1 MTDITYPIDDNHNP
15 ITGLDMIDSKS
26 ITYVAATT
34 GAVGTTN
41 LFTITGTVALRIFGV
56 CSVNL
61 TGSGTLEVGIAGTTA
76 GLIAQT
82 TGTDIDKDTIW
93 VDNAPAKIETLPS
106 LSILTDQ
113 TIIQTIGTGTIT
125 AGTITYYCCWTPVSS
140 SASVVSV

>member
-15 ITGLDMIDSKS
+15 ITGLDMIESKS

-61 TGSGTLEVGIAGTTA
+61 TGSGTLEVGIAGMTN
-76 GLIAQT
+76 GLIDQT
-82 TGTDIDKDTIW
+82 TGTDIDKDTI
-93 VDNAPAKIETLPS
+93 
-106 LSILTDQ
+106 
-113 TIIQTIGTGTIT
+113 
-125 AGTITYYCCWTPVSS
+125 
-140 SASVVSV
+140 